1 MVRIHVKAAAAEAE
15 EQQFLYSCSCDSSIA
30 DLADAI
36 LEIYNLQAWIQAL
49 CVHVRQYLLTDAF
62 RENCAGVADVLDRT
76 LSEAGTYASKEQ
88 VLHQRFLSPH
98 FLRDH
103 IQTIEKEVK
112 IAHSR
117 GLPES
122 NTQITTFTPELHKD
136 VQLIW
141 AGKELSRGKRLCDY
155 IGGNEKTKIT
165 IKLKLGCCED
175 LENRMKMIYAC
186 S

>member
-1 MVRIHVKAAAAEAE
+1 MVRIHVKAASE

-88 VLHQRFLSPH
+88 VLHQSYLSY
-98 FLRDH
+98 
-103 IQTIEKEVK
+103 
-112 IAHSR
+112 AA
-117 GLPES
+117 
-122 NTQITTFTPELHKD
+122 PELHKD

-141 AGKELSRGKRLCDY
+141 AGKELLRGKRLCDY

-165 IKLKLGCCED
+165 IKLKLGCED
-175 LENRMKMIYAC
+175 LENRMVPNVQEGC
-186 S
+186 